1 MLGKGKKIDR
11 SIKRGMQWLL
21 RSVEN
26 NFEALDQRVKK
37 DISVQKDREKQEKKA
52 KAERVRKIREERY
65 RTCIKFSGANFLLF
79 YSCFTIFF

>member
-52 KAERVRKIREERY
+52 KAERVRKIREER
-65 RTCIKFSGANFLLF
+65 
-79 YSCFTIFF
+79 